1 MKKSNFIHELYPQGT
16 VLSFLF
22 DKRRRKNRSLAWSV
36 AIRREYWILHLS
48 SSIPH
53 LVVKKLSTK
62 IEMFLADM
70 QGWRG
75 PRQTRE
81 IYCKTLIQWCKRTRP
96 FFFKRVRLSSDFIV
110 LRNFVIVALEME
122 YTMYHCSTEIFW
134 YNTKFFLQNY
144 CCNNR

>member
-22 DKRRRKNRSLAWSV
+22 DKRKRKNRSLAWSV

-53 LVVKKLSTK
+53 LVVKTLSTK

-96 FFFKRVRLSSDFIV
+96 FFFLKSPFV
-110 LRNFVIVALEME
+110 LRF
-122 YTMYHCSTEIFW
+122 HCSSELCNCSVRNGVHNEPLF
-134 YNTKFFLQNY
+134 YGNFLLQD
-144 CCNNR
+144 

>member
-53 LVVKKLSTK
+53 LVVKTLSTK

-75 PRQTRE
+75 LRQTRDLLQNLNSMMQ
-81 IYCKTLIQWCKRTRP
+81 KNTS

-110 LRNFVIVALEME
+110 LRNFVIVALEMA
-122 YTMYHCSTEIFW
+122 YTMNHCSTEIFC
-134 YNTKFFLQNY
+134 YKTKFFLQNY

>member
-53 LVVKKLSTK
+53 LVVKTLSTK

-81 IYCKTLIQWCKRTRP
+81 IYCKTLIQWSKRTRP
-96 FFFKRVRLSSDFIV
+96 FFFKRPFV
-110 LRNFVIVALEME
+110 LGF
-122 YTMYHCSTEIFW
+122 HCSSELCNCSVRNGVHNEPLF
-134 YNTKFFLQNY
+134 YGNFLLQD
-144 CCNNR
+144 

>member
-22 DKRRRKNRSLAWSV
+22 DKRKRKNRSLAWSV

-53 LVVKKLSTK
+53 LVVKTLSTK
-62 IEMFLADM
+62 IEIAGVTRAETNQRDLLQNLNSMM
-70 QGWRG
+70 QKN
-75 PRQTRE
+75 TS
-81 IYCKTLIQWCKRTRP
+81 